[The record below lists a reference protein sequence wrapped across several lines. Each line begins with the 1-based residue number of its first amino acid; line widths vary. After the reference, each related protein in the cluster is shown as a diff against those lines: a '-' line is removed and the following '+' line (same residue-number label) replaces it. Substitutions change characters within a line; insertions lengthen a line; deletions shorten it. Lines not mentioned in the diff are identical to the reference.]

1 MENKNLYYAAIIFL
15 LFLLYGFS
23 NLYIIIYLRK
33 KEKYSI
39 GLAEFMGVVL
49 GNIKNYFYL
58 NKSFKKSF
66 ISGGT
71 NVPFNNCVAITHL
84 LSPLLIPIVILLW
97 VISVGV

>member
-15 LFLLYGFS
+15 LFLFYGFS
-23 NLYIIIYLRK
+23 NLYIIIFLRK
-33 KEKYSI
+33 KENHTIGYS
-39 GLAEFMGVVL
+39 EFIALVL

-58 NKSFKKSF
+58 NKSFRKSF
-66 ISGGT
+66 ISGGI
-71 NVPFNNCVAITHL
+71 NVPFNNCVAIMHL